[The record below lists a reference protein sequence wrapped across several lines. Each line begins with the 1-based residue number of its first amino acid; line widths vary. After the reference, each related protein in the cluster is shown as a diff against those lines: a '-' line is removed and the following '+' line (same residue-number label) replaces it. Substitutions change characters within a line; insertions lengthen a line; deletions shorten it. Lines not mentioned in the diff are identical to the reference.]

1 MDGYLTIRELADKW
15 NLTVRRV
22 QKMCADGDI
31 PGAIKFGNAWA
42 IPDNVKKPK
51 DGRIKTG
58 KYRNLRKNIVK
69 EDE

>member
-1 MDGYLTIRELADKW
+1 MNGYLTIRELADKW

-42 IPDNVKKPK
+42 IPDNIDKPK
-51 DGRIKTG
+51 DKRVKSG
-58 KYRNLRKNIVK
+58 KYINQEKNN
-69 EDE
+69 